1 MSKEKTYI
9 VLCRDRDLSS
19 GCDITMITATSFDDA
34 IEIYNKNRFDDPII
48 QYMYDYGEF
57 FEEDDPDEEA
67 EANSEFAKAWLLTP
81 EKLYSEYSDHGMSY
95 RVYHDSEN
103 RYIDC
108 EFVIF
113 ECSDKNYQLIS
124 CLDDNEPWI
133 LTNNECLDMVAEE
146 RKKLKTQDID
156 DIYNKMKS
164 DVMYNERLVH
174 LLNEMDEVRYAEYE
188 NMKSINTELAS
199 YDIFEKMRLDKFMK
213 ELRKIHPS
221 ITFEYPRVG
230 LLDIYV
236 NGKDEGDEF
245 SILYW
250 ADRMSI
256 MLNMESVELY
266 YNNDDISAE
275 NITKIALDLWD
286 SKGDKNE

>member
-1 MSKEKTYI
+1 MNKEKTYI

-19 GCDITMITATSFDDA
+19 GCDITMITAASFDDA

-103 RYIDC
+103 SYIDC

-113 ECSDKNYQLIS
+113 ECSEKNYQLIS

-133 LTNNECLDMVAEE
+133 LTNDECLDMVAEE

-156 DIYNKMKS
+156 DIYGRMKS
-164 DVMYNERLVH
+164 DVIRNERLV
-174 LLNEMDEVRYAEYE
+174 NIIDEMDPDRYAEYDSM
-188 NMKSINTELAS
+188 NSFKQELS
-199 YDIFEKMRLDKFMK
+199 SFDIFRKMQLDMVMK
-213 ELRKIHPS
+213 GLRKL
-221 ITFEYPRVG
+221 YPCMAFKYSQVG
-230 LLDIYV
+230 VLDIYV

-250 ADRMSI
+250 ADRMNI

-275 NITKIALDLWD
+275 NITKIALDLL
-286 SKGDKNE
+286 KKQR